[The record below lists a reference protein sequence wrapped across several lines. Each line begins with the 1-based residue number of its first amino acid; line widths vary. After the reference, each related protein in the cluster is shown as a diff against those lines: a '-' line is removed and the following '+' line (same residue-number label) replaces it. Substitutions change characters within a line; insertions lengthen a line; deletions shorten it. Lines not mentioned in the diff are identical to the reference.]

1 MAKYSYILMFFLFFS
16 CQNNKKA
23 NYNNENLNQ
32 TFKKNCQ
39 TVQSYLND
47 FVKENID
54 YKKYYNDTCEIRGT
68 YFNSTGSMSVQDRI
82 STHKQM
88 WSKYD
93 FKISDSIEYLP
104 GVNAKTKQMD
114 GSVRFYFDWTTTNSE
129 NNKSI
134 TIPLY
139 MSFDFDD
146 EGRFVYLQFFGDIS
160 CAISSLE

>member
-16 CQNNKKA
+16 CQNNEKA

-104 GVNAKTKQMD
+104 GVN
-114 GSVRFYFDWTTTNSE
+114 F
-129 NNKSI
+129 
-134 TIPLY
+134 
-139 MSFDFDD
+139 
-146 EGRFVYLQFFGDIS
+146 
-160 CAISSLE
+160 

>member
-16 CQNNKKA
+16 CQNNEKA

-104 GVNAKTKQMD
+104 GVNAKTKQID
-114 GSVRFYFDWTTTNSE
+114 GSVRFYFDWTTINSE

-160 CAISSLE
+160 SAISSLE

>member
-1 MAKYSYILMFFLFFS
+1 MFFLFFS
-16 CQNNKKA
+16 CQNNEKA

-54 YKKYYNDTCEIRGT
+54 YTKYYNDTCEIRGT

-104 GVNAKTKQMD
+104 GVNAKTKQID

-160 CAISSLE
+160 SAILSLE

>member
-16 CQNNKKA
+16 CQNNEKA

-104 GVNAKTKQMD
+104 GVNAKTKQID

>member
-1 MAKYSYILMFFLFFS
+1 MAKYLYILMFFLFFS
-16 CQNNKKA
+16 CQNNEKV
-23 NYNNENLNQ
+23 NTNNENLSQ
-32 TFKKNCQ
+32 IFKKNCQ
-39 TVQSYLND
+39 TVQSYLDD
-47 FVKENID
+47 FVNESID

-82 STHKQM
+82 TIHKQM

-104 GVNAKTKQMD
+104 GVNAKTKQID
-114 GSVRFYFDWTTTNSE
+114 GSVRFYFDWTTTNTE

-146 EGRFVYLQFFGDIS
+146 EGKFVYLQFFGDIS
-160 CAISSLE
+160 SAISSLE

>member
-1 MAKYSYILMFFLFFS
+1 MAKYSYILMLFLFFS
-16 CQNNKKA
+16 CQNNEKA

-104 GVNAKTKQMD
+104 GVNAKTKQID

>member
-16 CQNNKKA
+16 CQNNEKA

-104 GVNAKTKQMD
+104 GVNAKTKQID

-160 CAISSLE
+160 SAISSLE

>member
-1 MAKYSYILMFFLFFS
+1 MFFLFFS
-16 CQNNKKA
+16 CQNNEKA

-68 YFNSTGSMSVQDRI
+68 YYNSTGSMSVQDRI

-104 GVNAKTKQMD
+104 GVNAKTKQID

-146 EGRFVYLQFFGDIS
+146 EGRFVYLQFYGDIS
-160 CAISSLE
+160 SAILSLE

>member
-16 CQNNKKA
+16 CQNNEKS

-104 GVNAKTKQMD
+104 GVNAKTKQID

-160 CAISSLE
+160 SAISSLE

>member
-1 MAKYSYILMFFLFFS
+1 MFFLFFS
-16 CQNNKKA
+16 CQNNEKS

-104 GVNAKTKQMD
+104 GVNAKTKQID

-160 CAISSLE
+160 SAISSLE

>member
-16 CQNNKKA
+16 CKNNEKA
-23 NYNNENLNQ
+23 NYSNENLNQ

-104 GVNAKTKQMD
+104 GVNAKTKQID

-160 CAISSLE
+160 SAISSLE

>member
-1 MAKYSYILMFFLFFS
+1 MFFLFFS
-16 CQNNKKA
+16 CQNNEKA

-68 YFNSTGSMSVQDRI
+68 YYNSTGSMSVQDRI

-104 GVNAKTKQMD
+104 GVNAKTKQID

-129 NNKSI
+129 NNRSI

-146 EGRFVYLQFFGDIS
+146 EGRFVYLQFYGDIS
-160 CAISSLE
+160 SAILSLE

>member
-16 CQNNKKA
+16 CQNNEKS

-104 GVNAKTKQMD
+104 GVNAKTKQID
-114 GSVRFYFDWTTTNSE
+114 GSVRFYFDWTTINSE

-160 CAISSLE
+160 SAISSLE

>member
-1 MAKYSYILMFFLFFS
+1 
-16 CQNNKKA
+16 
-23 NYNNENLNQ
+23 
-32 TFKKNCQ
+32 
-39 TVQSYLND
+39 
-47 FVKENID
+47 
-54 YKKYYNDTCEIRGT
+54 
-68 YFNSTGSMSVQDRI
+68 MSVQDRI

-104 GVNAKTKQMD
+104 GVNAKTKQID
-114 GSVRFYFDWTTTNSE
+114 GSVRFYFDWTTINSE

-160 CAISSLE
+160 SAISSLE

>member
-16 CQNNKKA
+16 CQNNEKA

>member
-1 MAKYSYILMFFLFFS
+1 MAKYSYILMLFLFFS
-16 CQNNKKA
+16 CQNNEKA

-104 GVNAKTKQMD
+104 GVNAKTKQID
-114 GSVRFYFDWTTTNSE
+114 GSVRFYFDWTTINSE

-160 CAISSLE
+160 SAISSLE